1 MSARHLKWFGYPL
14 LAMASRSVLQ
24 VRYTACNA
32 RKKNAWNMNEMNKIN
47 KVLVYVK

>member
-1 MSARHLKWFGYPL
+1 MNVVGDGRPSR
-14 LAMASRSVLQ
+14 LA

-47 KVLVYVK
+47 KVLVCVE